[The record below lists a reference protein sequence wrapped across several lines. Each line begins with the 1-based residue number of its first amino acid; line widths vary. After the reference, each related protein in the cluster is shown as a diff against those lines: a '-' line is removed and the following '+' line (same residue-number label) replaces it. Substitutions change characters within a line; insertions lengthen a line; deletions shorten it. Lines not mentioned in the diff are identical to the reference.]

1 MTRTTRASV
10 HAVAAAAT
18 ATAAAAA
25 AAAATATATANSKRV
40 SGLVT
45 PSPRR
50 KRIKSNAS
58 CTSNNSTSSSR
69 CNRKIA
75 FPSLP
80 LSTGSGSD
88 NPSLCR
94 EDIQKLVFSC
104 IGIEDDYDDTVV
116 NSPQHDNDNSI
127 NTNTLGGWCLIDG
140 LTHCA
145 SVSGGVL
152 APVIKK
158 YGPPFFYIDHLQK
171 INKIL
176 SSVGGG
182 SGDEDPNC
190 SVYVSSDYSTLDNKG
205 KYRSF
210 RNLCRIVSGQQLA
223 GAAAKTIY
231 SRLLSVVGGSGGGAE
246 KDDDDNTTSTL
257 TPEGVLSIIREGD
270 METDLRAPAG
280 LSKAKCNCIVEI
292 ARNFQN
298 GTLSDEFLLGSG
310 ENSSNAANN
319 NDDEIRSRLLN
330 IKGLGPW
337 SVDMFLLFQCHRSN
351 ILPIGDLAVRNGTS
365 KLWNVKGSA
374 KKGGLCQKKDAD
386 KIKDLHEPFAPYR
399 SISSYYMYKC
409 LNLKA

>member
-10 HAVAAAAT
+10 HA
-18 ATAAAAA
+18 AA
-25 AAAATATATANSKRV
+25 AAAATTANIKRL

-45 PSPRR
+45 PSPKR
-50 KRIKSNAS
+50 KRIQSNAS
-58 CTSNNSTSSSR
+58 CTNNNSTSSSR

-75 FPSLP
+75 FPSSP
-80 LSTGSGSD
+80 LSTGSKGD

-104 IGIEDDYDDTVV
+104 IGVEDECDTVV
-116 NSPQHDNDNSI
+116 NSLQHPNFNNI

-145 SVSGGVL
+145 SVSGGIL

-158 YGPPFFYIDHLQK
+158 YGPPLFYIDHLQK
-171 INKIL
+171 TNKIL
-176 SSVGGG
+176 SSIGGG

-190 SVYVSSDYSTLDNKG
+190 SVYVSSDYSTLKNKD

-210 RNLCRIVSGQQLA
+210 RDLCRIVSGQQLA
-223 GAAAKTIY
+223 GPAAKTIY

-257 TPEGVLSIIREGD
+257 TPEGVLSIVRKGD

-280 LSKAKCNCIVEI
+280 LSKAKCHCIVEI

-310 ENSSNAANN
+310 ENSSNSANN
-319 NDDEIRSRLLN
+319 NDDEIRSRLLD

-365 KLWNVKGSA
+365 KLWNVKGNA
-374 KKGGLCQKKDAD
+374 KKGGLCPKKDAD

-409 LNLKA
+409 LDLK

>member
-1 MTRTTRASV
+1 MTRATRASV
-10 HAVAAAAT
+10 HAAAA
-18 ATAAAAA
+18 
-25 AAAATATATANSKRV
+25 ATANSKRL

-45 PSPRR
+45 PSPKR
-50 KRIKSNAS
+50 KKIKSNVSS
-58 CTSNNSTSSSR
+58 CTYNSTSSSR

-75 FPSLP
+75 FPSSP
-80 LSTGSGSD
+80 LSTGSD
-88 NPSLCR
+88 NNPLCR

-104 IGIEDDYDDTVV
+104 IGIDDDDYDTVV
-116 NSPQHDNDNSI
+116 ISPQNRSNNI

-145 SVSGGVL
+145 SVSGGIL
-152 APVIKK
+152 APAIKK
-158 YGPPFFYIDHLQK
+158 YGPPSFYIDHLQK
-171 INKIL
+171 INKI
-176 SSVGGG
+176 SSVDGG
-182 SGDEDPNC
+182 SGGDEDPNC
-190 SVYVSSDYSTLDNKG
+190 SVYVSSDYSSTLNSKD

-210 RNLCRIVSGQQLA
+210 RDLCRIVSGQQLA

-246 KDDDDNTTSTL
+246 KDDDDNNTMSTL
-257 TPEGVLSIIREGD
+257 TPEGILSIIREGD

-298 GTLSDEFLLGSG
+298 GTLSDEFLLGND
-310 ENSSNAANN
+310 ENSSNSANN
-319 NDDEIRSRLLN
+319 NDDEIRSRLLD

-409 LNLKA
+409 LDMKG